1 MINLEKIK
9 YKKCQPPPPPPPSE
23 PYFYPLFLNFSQ
35 SPLQREVIKIY
46 SPPLLKRAG
55 GGGLNYAR
63 SISSTRIYN
72 PILMMVIKVFKHK
85 NISRWVD

>member
-9 YKKCQPPPPPPPSE
+9 YKKYPPPSE

-46 SPPLLKRAG
+46 SPPPFKKGG